1 MNLFILS
8 LNQHQIAEW
17 MFDKHIVKIILE
29 AVQMLCTAKRLID
42 PDDPDNDKLYKPS
55 HVNHPVTKWVRTSR
69 ENYVWTLI
77 LVYRMHEE
85 WRFRFNHPKT
95 KCHKSYLIAY
105 HLLKC
110 IPTKEQ
116 FEYEGLGPF
125 AQAMPEEY
133 KMLGDPVEAYKQYYM
148 SHPKRHLA
156 KWTNRRPP
164 DWFVSTLPGA
174 ILCKHLI

>member
-8 LNQHQIAEW
+8 LNQQQIAEW
-17 MFDKHIVKIILE
+17 MFDKHIIKIILE

-42 PDDPDNDKLYKPS
+42 PDDISNNKLYKPS
-55 HVNHPVTKWVRTSR
+55 HSNHPVSKWVRASR

-85 WRFRFNHPKT
+85 WRFRFNHPET
-95 KCHKSYLIAY
+95 KCHKSYLVAL
-105 HLLKC
+105 HLIKC
-110 IPTKEQ
+110 IPAKEQ

-133 KMLGDPVEAYKQYYM
+133 KMSEDPVQAYKRYYM
-148 SHPKRHLA
+148 SESKRRLA

-164 DWFVSTLPGA
+164 DWFA
-174 ILCKHLI
+174 